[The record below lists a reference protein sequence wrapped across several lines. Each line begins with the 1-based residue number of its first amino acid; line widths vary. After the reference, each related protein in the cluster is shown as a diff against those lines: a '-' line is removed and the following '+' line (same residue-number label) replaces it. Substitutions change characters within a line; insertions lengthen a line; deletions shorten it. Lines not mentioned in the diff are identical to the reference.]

1 MYKEFN
7 IEGKLFN
14 FNRILRNRDSS
25 NSQVYRFLVVNM
37 VNPEKKNI
45 YARKKAGIRTAIP
58 SFLTVEYDPRHRKMA
73 AFKKESNISKERGR
87 ISAKSCVA
95 RGTRH
100 YVKDAV
106 GVPRATG
113 RRIASL
119 GQDINLD

>member
-100 YVKDAV
+100 YVKETPWV
-106 GVPRATG
+106 
-113 RRIASL
+113 SL
-119 GQDINLD
+119 ALPEDG